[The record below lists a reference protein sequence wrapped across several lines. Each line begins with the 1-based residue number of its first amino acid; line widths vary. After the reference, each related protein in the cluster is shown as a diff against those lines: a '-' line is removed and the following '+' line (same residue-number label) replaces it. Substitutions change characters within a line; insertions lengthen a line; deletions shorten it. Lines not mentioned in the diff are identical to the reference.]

1 MPLLRARFRTQFHFI
16 ALNRKQPFVSLARTL
31 NLLLRETLHLTAPMA
46 NRIGKKIT
54 LIFQEWWRHRASFA
68 ISLVITIA
76 ALAIYYTTFVGERPT
91 PLFDFVTRLEL
102 DSLDTRF
109 QLRGRVDPD
118 PRIVIVDIDQH
129 SQEVLGHWPFPRFYF
144 TQLLDTLR
152 ENGARVVG
160 FDITFSKPDETAQP
174 LESLSADLAEL
185 QKKGTPISPVVREAI
200 ERKKLEYAY
209 DKQFAD
215 AIQRFGGVVL
225 GNYFLYTQ
233 TDLRGVSDEA
243 LKHYADLIAFFPFP
257 QVVALSPDT
266 GKADRVDL
274 IRKFDALGLVP
285 KGAEANSDE
294 LNEAVASEKGGTGF
308 FNVQIDADGVV
319 RQMCLA
325 LPYGRGADLDDWNI
339 FASVDVQVLRLFLGV
354 KSEETILYFGKAGVT
369 SIEFG
374 NKLVVR
380 PDDVSRIKLNYRGP
394 ARTYPYI
401 SFADAVQ
408 KKFAPSQFKGKI
420 VLVGASATGIGDL
433 RVTPFGGLDFP
444 GVEIHANLIDNIL
457 NQTFLMRGAKQAL
470 TDLSFIFLFG
480 IPLGIWLA
488 VVQPRWMIF
497 GFLLL
502 APFIGIV
509 YWAFLHGWWL
519 NFIMPALFTLVPN
532 VSLVALYRVLIEEQ
546 EKRRVRGAFQQYV
559 SPEVIR
565 RLLSDPERVKPRKT
579 PVTVLFSDI
588 RGFTSISEKLD
599 AQELADLLNSYLTE
613 MTRII
618 FRNQGTLD
626 KYIGDAVMAIWGA
639 PFDEPGHAGR
649 CCQAAIDMLARLEV
663 LQQTWRERGMPALEI
678 GIGVNTGIAS
688 VGNMGSALRYGY
700 TAMGD
705 SVNLASRLEGLNKE
719 YGTRIIIS
727 ESTRGALDD
736 GSFLTREL
744 DLIRV
749 KGKIQPVTIYELMR
763 TETDGD
769 KQQELL
775 ELAEIFTRGH
785 QAYKQRYWGTAK
797 KIFEGM
803 LGRWPDDGPSR
814 VFLARCEEY
823 LVEEPASDWDGVYI
837 MKHK

>member
-1 MPLLRARFRTQFHFI
+1 M
-16 ALNRKQPFVSLARTL
+16 
-31 NLLLRETLHLTAPMA
+31 APMA
-46 NRIGKKIT
+46 NRIGKKLT
-54 LIFQEWWRHRASFA
+54 RIFQEWWRHKASFA
-68 ISLVITIA
+68 ISLVITLA
-76 ALAIYYTTFVGERPT
+76 ALVIYVTTFVGEKPT

-109 QLRGRVDPD
+109 QLRGRIEPD

-144 TQLLDTLR
+144 AQLLDTLR
-152 ENGARVVG
+152 ERGARVVA
-160 FDITFSKPDETAQP
+160 FDITFSKPDESGQP
-174 LESLSADLAEL
+174 LESLSKDLAEL
-185 QKKGTPISPVVREAI
+185 QKKGAPVSLAVRDAI

-209 DKQFAD
+209 DKQFAE
-215 AIQRFGGVVL
+215 AIRRFGAVVL

-243 LKHYADLIAFFPFP
+243 LQHYADLIAYFPFP
-257 QVVALSPDT
+257 QVRPLSPAT
-266 GKADRVDL
+266 GKEDRLGV
-274 IRKFDALGLVP
+274 IQKYDALGLVP

-294 LNEAVASEKGGTGF
+294 LNAAVASQRGGTGF

-319 RQMCLA
+319 RQLCLA
-325 LPYGRGADLDDWNI
+325 LPYGRGPDLDGWDI
-339 FASVDVQVLRLFLGV
+339 YASVDVQALRIFLGATDQQTV
-354 KSEETILYFGKAGVT
+354 LNYGKAGVA
-369 SIEFG
+369 SVEFG
-374 NKLVVR
+374 KKLVVR
-380 PDDVSRIKLNYRGP
+380 PDDVSRIKVNYRGP
-394 ARTYPYI
+394 VRTYPYI

-408 KKFAPSQFKGKI
+408 QKFAPSAFKDKI

-433 RVTPFGGLDFP
+433 RTTPFGGLDFP
-444 GVEIHANLIDNIL
+444 GVEIHANLIDNLL
-457 NQTFLMRGAKQAL
+457 NQNFLTRGARQAL
-470 TDLSFIFLFG
+470 ADLGFIFLFG

-488 VVQPRWMIF
+488 VVQPRWLIF

-502 APFIGIV
+502 APFVAII
-509 YWAFLHGWWL
+509 YWGFLHGWWL
-519 NFIMPALFTLVPN
+519 NFIVPALFTLIPN

-546 EKRRVRGAFQQYV
+546 EKRKVRGAFQQYV

-565 RLLSDPERVKPRKT
+565 RLLTDPERVKPRKT
-579 PVTVLFSDI
+579 AVTVLFSDI

-626 KYIGDAVMAIWGA
+626 KYMGDAVMAIWGA
-639 PFDEPGHAGR
+639 PFDEPGHAAR
-649 CCQAAIDMLARLEV
+649 CCQAAIDMFARLEV
-663 LQQTWRERGMPALEI
+663 LQQAWRSRGQPVLEI

-719 YGTRIIIS
+719 YGTGIIIS
-727 ESTRGALDD
+727 ESTRAAVEND
-736 GSFLTREL
+736 SFLVREL

-749 KGKIQPVTIYELMR
+749 KGKLQPVTIYELMR
-763 TETDGD
+763 ADGD
-769 KQQELL
+769 GNKRNELI
-775 ELAEIFTRGH
+775 ELTDLFARGL
-785 QAYKQRYWGTAK
+785 QAYKQRYWGTGK
-797 KIFEGM
+797 KIFEDM
-803 LGRWPDDGPSR
+803 LGRWPNDGPAR
-814 VFLARCEEY
+814 IFLARCEEF
-823 LVEEPASDWDGVYI
+823 LAEEPAADWDGVYV